1 MHARRLAPD
10 GNGALARCPSEN
22 DRGPTGR
29 PDHARAVAALRGERP
44 TLRLCGPHAARMS
57 RMSASRCRRHAHPA
71 NLELAHLFRGSQA
84 PVRVQREQL
93 GATTASR
100 TRGTHPLVRRL
111 STFSTLTRYVT
122 PAARDHIALGR
133 RRVQDI
139 ALHGHSADISP
150 AVRAR

>member
-1 MHARRLAPD
+1 MERLHA
-10 GNGALARCPSEN
+10 ALAKMIEDRQGDQITPELWQHCEESARLYAFVDRMLHGCPLPGVDATRIRRISN
-22 DRGPTGR
+22 SLTYFVDRK
-29 PDHARAVAALRGERP
+29 
-44 TLRLCGPHAARMS
+44 
-57 RMSASRCRRHAHPA
+57 
-71 NLELAHLFRGSQA
+71 HLFAFNENNWERQQQA
-84 PVRVQREQL
+84 EQEVP
-93 GATTASR
+93 R
-100 TRGTHPLVRRL
+100 PLVRRL